1 MSWKNKVLWS
11 EGLFLKPQHFQQH
24 DRYLEH
30 LIEHRLNHLIAYGW
44 GVGELAID
52 TDLLSMGK
60 IALTA
65 ASGILPDGTPFNIP
79 ADDPPPVPLEL
90 KEGVQDQIVYLS
102 LPLQQPG
109 IPEAGPG
116 EDLKAVLRYRTG
128 EEEVKD
134 NNVGAQT
141 EASLQVGKLNLAL
154 RLESAHRDGYAHMGV
169 ARVIECRADKRI
181 VLDQSYIPPCLDH
194 KAAAQLMSF
203 VGELLGLLHHRA
215 EGLASRVSQSG
226 RGGVAEVADFLLLQV
241 VNRLEP
247 LVSHITNVQGL
258 HPEAL
263 YRLLLPMA
271 GELATFTAASKRPP
285 EFPPYRHDDLKGTFF
300 PVMAALREA
309 LSRVLEERA
318 IAIPIEERKFG
329 FRVAPVTDRNLLATA
344 TFVLAASAKMNYETL
359 RTRFPSQVKIG
370 PVENI
375 QEFVKLALPG
385 ISMRALPVAPRQ
397 IPFHAGFAYFELDRA
412 SEFWQK
418 LSNSGA
424 FAMHIG
430 GEFPGLELEFWA
442 IRE

>member
-11 EGLFLKPQHFQQH
+11 EGLFLKPQHFQQQ
-24 DRYLEH
+24 DRYVEH
-30 LIEHRLNHLIAYGW
+30 LIEHRLSSLLAYGW
-44 GVGELAID
+44 GVGALAID
-52 TDLLSMGK
+52 SDLLSMGK

-65 ASGILPDGTPFNIP
+65 ASGILPDGTPFNCP

-90 KEGVQDQIVYLS
+90 KEGVQAQTVYLA

-109 IPEAGPG
+109 IPEAGPRRSN
-116 EDLKAVLRYRTG
+116 DDILRYRTA
-128 EEEVKD
+128 ETEVKD
-134 NNVGAQT
+134 NNVGPQV
-141 EASLQVGKLNLAL
+141 EAAVQVGKLNLGL
-154 RLESAHRDGYAHMGV
+154 MLESAHRDGYAHMGI
-169 ARVIECRADKRI
+169 ARVVECRADKRV
-181 VLDQSYIPPCLDH
+181 VLDDNYIPPCLDH
-194 KAAAQLMSF
+194 KANPQLASF
-203 VGELLGLLHHRA
+203 VDELLGLLHHRA
-215 EGLASRVSQSG
+215 EGLAARVSRSG

-247 LVSHITNVQGL
+247 LTAHLTKVTGL

-271 GELATFTAASKRPP
+271 GELATFTAAAKRPP
-285 EFPPYRHDDLKGTFF
+285 EFPPYRHDDLQATFF

-329 FRVAPVTDRNLLATA
+329 FRVAPVADRTLLASA
-344 TFVLAASAKMNYETL
+344 NFVLAASAKMNYETL
-359 RTRFPSQVKIG
+359 RNRFPSQVKIG

-385 ISMRALPVAPRQ
+385 IALRALPVAPRQ
-397 IPFHAGFAYFELDRA
+397 IPFHAGFAYFELDRN

-418 LSNSGA
+418 LGTSGA

-430 GEFPGLELEFWA
+430 GDFPDLQLEFWA

>member
-30 LIEHRLNHLIAYGW
+30 LIEHRIGNLRAYGW
-44 GVGELAID
+44 GVSELTID

-60 IALTA
+60 VALTA

-90 KEGVQDQIVYLS
+90 KEGVADQIVYLS

-109 IPEAGPG
+109 IPESGPTG
-116 EDLKAVLRYRTG
+116 NDEAALRYRNG

-134 NNVGAQT
+134 NAASAPT
-141 EASLQVGKLNLAL
+141 EAVVQVGKLNLRL
-154 RLESAHRDGYAHMGV
+154 VLESAHRDGYAHTGV
-169 ARVIECRADKRI
+169 ARVVECRADKRV
-181 VLDQSYIPPCLDH
+181 VLDDSYIPPCLDY
-194 KAAAQLMSF
+194 KASLQLMTF
-203 VGELLGLLHHRA
+203 VAELLGLLHHRA
-215 EGLASRVSQSG
+215 EGLAARVSRSG

-247 LVSHITNVQGL
+247 LTAHLTNVLGL
-258 HPEAL
+258 HPETL

-285 EFPPYRHDDLKGTFF
+285 EFAPYRHDDLKATFV
-300 PVMAALREA
+300 PVMASLRES

-329 FRVAPVTDRNLLATA
+329 FRVAPVAERTLFANAN
-344 TFVLAASAKMNYETL
+344 FVLAASAKMNYETL
-359 RTRFPSQVKIG
+359 RNRFPAQVKIG

-385 ISMRALPVAPRQ
+385 IALRALPVAPRH
-397 IPFHAGFAYFELDRA
+397 IPFHAGFAYFELDRS
-412 SEFWQK
+412 SEFWKK

-430 GEFPGLELEFWA
+430 GEFPDLQLEFWA

>member
-24 DRYLEH
+24 DRYVEH
-30 LIEHRLNHLIAYGW
+30 LVEHRLGSLLAYGW
-44 GVGELAID
+44 GITELAID

-60 IALTA
+60 LALTN
-65 ASGILPDGTPFNIP
+65 ASGILPDGTPFNVP

-90 KEGVQDQIVYLS
+90 KEGVQNQIVYLA
-102 LPLQQPG
+102 LPLCQPG
-109 IPEAGPG
+109 IPEAGPRG
-116 EDLKAVLRYRTG
+116 SNDGVLRYRTG
-128 EEEVKD
+128 EVEVKD

-141 EASLQVGKLNLAL
+141 EAAVQVGKLNLGL
-154 RLESAHRDGYAHMGV
+154 LLESAHRDGYAHMGV
-169 ARVIECRADKRI
+169 ARVVECRADKRI
-181 VLDQSYIPPCLDH
+181 VLDEGYIPPCLDY
-194 KAAAQLMSF
+194 KATPQLTSF
-203 VGELLGLLHHRA
+203 TGELLGLLHHRA
-215 EGLASRVSQSG
+215 EGLAGRVSRSG

-247 LVSHITNVQGL
+247 LTAHLTNMLGL
-258 HPEAL
+258 HPEGL

-271 GELATFTAASKRPP
+271 GELATFTATSKRPP
-285 EFPPYRHDDLKGTFF
+285 EFPPYRHDDLQATFF

-318 IAIPIEERKFG
+318 IAIPIEEKKFG
-329 FRVAPVTDRNLLATA
+329 FRLAPVADRTLIANAN
-344 TFVLAASAKMNYETL
+344 FVLAASAKMNYETL
-359 RTRFPSQVKIG
+359 RNRFPSQVKIG

-385 ISMRALPVAPRQ
+385 ITLRALPVAPRQ
-397 IPFHAGFAYFELDRA
+397 IPFHAGFAYFELDRS

-418 LSNSGA
+418 LGNSGA

-430 GEFPGLELEFWA
+430 GEFPELELEFWA